1 MTTLSPSSRI
11 RPFERCAK
19 SLLALAALLFGAS
32 ALAQSAVVASTN
44 PSTLNQANLRMAQ
57 IAVNLTSATY
67 TAAAAP
73 SHFTLTTTIPGL
85 AVHSVTFNS
94 DRNVATLRLHWDGS
108 DFDAAATIAVAV
120 DAAATTHNAALTTT
134 NTAAVGVARW
144 VNVSVKTVALAE
156 GGSGAYTVVLESP
169 PTGNVTVTVTSD
181 NAAVTVGGS
190 TTSTT
195 LTFSTTNWAT
205 AQSVSLAAA
214 ADNAD
219 TVDELAL
226 VTNVATSG
234 GYSSSTVANRTV
246 RVTVADDDART
257 GTDYDADDDQLIEID
272 SLAKLNAIRWDLDG
286 DGAASS
292 GNATAYAAAFPGA
305 AAGMG
310 CPDSGDADALGN
322 CAGYELTADLDF
334 DTDGD
339 GDVDTDDTYANWDP
353 IGGTYTAVLDGNGY
367 VLSNLTIQRSG
378 QIGLFDTLGS
388 GGVIRGLGVA
398 DASVRGTGQLGDIV
412 GIGIL
417 AGEIQTGSRIVAS
430 YTGGA
435 VAATNTRVVRV
446 GGLVGA
452 GDNAVVL
459 ASYSAA
465 AVSSGPGGNNQRAGG
480 LWGAVTGGAI
490 RASYAVG
497 AVTEGASGHRVGGLA
512 GTAFGSGTAMPD
524 SYCGTA
530 TGQNNCVD
538 FQTLGASVS
547 VPRQTTAALQG
558 PTSATGIYAYWD
570 DYDIDDDGRIDA
582 DDDPWHFGQANQYPV
597 LKWGGHS
604 QSAQFAAQL
613 VGQTDTAPSYA
624 GISVSAKT
632 YAFGTAIQAFQIP
645 APTGGNG
652 AYDYTVTG
660 LPYGLFFDEDGTGPC
675 GAAHTVCGT
684 PRPTETTTATVTV
697 TVADA
702 DANTADSD
710 RATLTFTITVQRPAV
725 SVSPERLALTEG
737 GSGSY
742 TVVLDTAPS
751 ANVTVAVA
759 SDNAAVTVGTSS
771 LTFTTQNWNTAQSVT
786 VTAGGDADAVD
797 EAAAVTNTASSTDT
811 GYNGLSGEVRV
822 AVDDD
827 EATGTDYDADNDGLI
842 EIDSL
847 AKLNAIRWDLSG
859 SGASSNPG
867 YAAAFA
873 GAATGEHMGCPD
885 SDADA
890 DGDCA
895 GYELTADLDFDTNG
909 DGAVDASD
917 AYPNWAPIGGD
928 YNAAFHG
935 NNRTISNLTMRGG
948 GERGMFYGLG
958 AASRVSNLGLID
970 FSVTATSGP
979 SALYRGVG
987 ALAGHADGTIEAVYV
1002 RGGTVSAS
1010 SGGGRGVLVGGLVGY
1025 LLWNGVIRA
1034 CYSTAAVSGYGVL
1047 SPAVGGL
1054 VGYTSAPIVASYAA
1068 GRVHVQVSSQTGNAG
1083 GLVGWAVSN
1092 LSVFTNSYARGR
1104 ISWTG
1109 SARRG
1114 GLLARRSQSGTA
1126 PGSTWDRQTTG
1137 QGGGQTTS
1145 ALQAPTGYS
1154 GIYAAWDDH
1163 DTNGDGVVDA
1173 DDDAWDFG
1181 TGYHYP
1187 VLKYGGMDTASQYN
1201 DYDADDDGLVDITT
1215 LAQLNAVR
1223 WDLDGDGSPSAGN
1236 ESSYYSGAFN
1246 HPVFNADDTGLP
1258 CPTTEDDADANDCRG
1273 YELLNDLD
1281 FDTDGDGSTWTE
1293 PGGTLTGDTHD
1304 AYDNSGMGW
1313 EPIGPATAVT
1323 AATHFNATFDGNGK
1337 LVDNL
1342 FVNRAR
1348 NRSGLFAG
1356 LAGDAAVVALG
1367 LPDVRVESG
1376 TGGRT
1381 GALAGENRG
1390 HVGAVWASGSVGG
1403 ASATGGLVGDLSG
1416 GGSVVASYSAAAV
1429 ACAGTNSSGAGLVG
1443 DRTGA
1448 GSSIAASYS
1457 TGTVTGAT
1465 CASTAAFALGSAG
1478 TVAAS
1483 YWDTTLSQIAD
1494 DTENPPQP
1502 PEGRTTAI
1510 LQAPTSYDTVA
1521 GGEALYAAWD
1531 DQDVDGDGATGDGDD
1546 ADPWDFGRSNQH
1558 PILKYRGL
1566 AAAPQLDAQPDTAPD
1581 FGTATVADK
1590 TFQNGQPIAAF
1601 QIPAA
1606 GAGNG
1611 VLRYAANGLPA
1622 GLALGT
1628 PTCATART
1636 VCGAPTADTVAPV
1649 TVTITVSDSDSTMGS
1664 GDQDTLTFTVEVVT
1678 PTAAISSPAALAEAA
1693 LNGATVTVAL
1703 TNAAFEVGA
1712 TAANFSLTT
1721 NPGLSGLSVASVGT
1735 VSAGDTSA
1743 TLTLGY
1749 SGGNFDTVRTFAVTV
1764 ADSAHTLAG
1773 ALTTATV
1780 NVVPTPSVAVSPT
1793 SLSLTEG
1800 GSSATYTVRL
1810 GGQPVGNAVVTAT
1823 SDDAAV
1829 AIDTDATPQ
1838 TRTLTFTPMNWN
1850 TAQTVTVSP
1859 VDDDTAD
1866 DEAVAI
1872 NHATS
1877 NYGGATAPSV
1887 SVTVDDDE
1895 TSGIVVDADPSTA
1908 TVVDPGP
1915 VALREDAMH
1924 ADNSRTYSVKLMSEP
1939 TGTVTVTVT
1948 SADPA
1953 AVTVDTA
1960 AATGLQSTLAFTTTN
1975 WDTAQTVTL
1984 AAVQDADPNS
1994 EETAIDHAAQG
2005 GGYDG
2010 AAARLVATV
2019 ADDDVGVIV
2028 DTDPNTPGDQATPLA
2043 LNEGQIVT
2051 YRVRLSTLPV
2061 GGNVSVVVASDNPA
2075 IDIVAGT
2082 SGGTFGS
2089 AASLTFTTTDWATAQ
2104 TVRVLAEQD
2113 ADAVGERGTI
2123 ANDPVGAQYGS
2134 AATIDIAATAQDDEM
2149 DGADYDTDDDNLIEI
2164 DSLAKLNA
2172 VRWDLDGDG
2181 DVDSSANETSYRSA
2195 FAGSIM
2201 AEDMGCL
2208 DGPDA
2213 DQEGDCAGYELMADL
2228 DFDTDDDGDVD
2239 ADDPDSYANW
2249 TPIGTY
2255 TAAFEGNRRTISNLT
2270 TSGAGDR
2277 GLFAELGTGSSVSN
2291 LGLVDVAVSST
2302 GIAGALAGVNRGTV
2316 AAVYASGA
2324 VSADGAASVRAGGL
2338 VGRHSGGDVKASYAT
2353 AVVSASSSA
2362 FIYVGGLVGWSD
2374 AAIAAS
2380 YAAGAVRASGTGN
2393 ARIGGLVGR
2402 VDGTAAVVTNS
2413 YATGA
2418 VSSAATGSSPAIGGL
2433 VGAATGSAPAAAA
2446 SYWDSA
2452 TTGRSS
2458 SAVGTTQT
2466 TSGLQTPTVY
2476 GTGMDIY
2483 AAWDD
2488 YDTNGDGTVDADDDA
2503 WDFGGAYNYPALK
2516 YGGLDPASQR
2526 TDYDADDD
2534 GLIEIS
2540 TLQQLNALRWD
2551 VDGDGA
2557 PSSGNGSNYHAAR
2570 AFFNPRLNPGGAG
2583 LCPTTAADADDDD
2596 CAGYELLNDLDFD
2609 TDGDGDV
2616 DSNDPNTYATW
2627 TPVPGWA
2634 STLDGGGH
2642 VIEHLTVSG
2651 TGDDRGL
2658 FETATTAATVR
2669 SLGLVDVSVTGAGV
2683 RLAALAGTFNG
2694 RIAAVYS
2701 TGTVRGAG
2709 GVGGL
2714 VAEMRSASARIV
2726 ASYSAADVE
2735 CTANQNWARAGA
2747 LVSRNDGVI
2756 AASYATGEITGN
2768 CPTEV
2773 RGGLA
2778 SVNNGT
2784 APASYW
2790 DTNLTG
2796 IDDDTDDPPQP
2807 PEGRTT
2813 AVLQAP
2819 TDYDTVVGDPGEAIY
2834 AMWDEQ
2840 DVDGDGATGDG
2851 GDADPWDFGRP
2862 NQHPILKYAGLA
2874 AAPQLDAQPD
2884 TAPAFSGTVDDMT
2897 LPGNVA
2903 VSFQVP
2909 AATAGNGAY
2918 RYAASGLPTGLSFG
2932 LPDCADERTVCGTPT
2947 AASTGTVTVTV
2958 SDSDGNMAMNDR
2970 DTLTFMATVPAASA
2984 SIASTTPTAL
2994 VETNLNGATLRIEL
3008 SGTVFVGG
3016 VSPSSFQLATTPAI
3030 AGLSIASATRTSDT
3044 EATLTLRFDGTDFD
3058 TQSMLL
3064 VRVPAAAHRFGGDQD
3079 TGAVAVAPAGGVML
3093 SATELALE
3101 EDPGTTNANVGTY
3114 TAVLAGQPAGAVTV
3128 TPASSNPDVTLSGAL
3143 TFNATNW
3150 NTAQT
3155 VTATA
3160 GADDDAVDDVAHV
3173 THAVQG
3179 VPGVTSGPRVR
3190 VTVNDKDAQGLTLD
3204 AATLTGSGVTEGM
3217 TATYTIRLASE
3228 PTGPVTVAI
3237 ASSDGAATVDADAG
3251 AAGAQNTLLF
3261 HAMNWN
3267 APQTVTV
3274 RAGEDDDGEDES
3286 VMLSHDPS
3294 GADYGEVENA
3304 DVSFTVADNDM
3315 KGATLSTTALNVQE
3329 NGSATYTL
3337 VLNTEPVG
3345 GAVSVPLGVGVAANI
3360 VTRSPSALTFTAQ
3373 NWDAPQTV
3381 TVTGVDDANTGNEI
3395 VALGHT
3401 PTGGGYNGVV
3411 VSNVN
3416 VTTVDDDVAGLKVSP
3431 VNLTVAEGA
3440 TATYTV
3446 RLNVAPTGTTTVTVG
3461 GATAKLTADA
3471 DTGTP
3476 GDQTTLSFDAANW
3489 DTAQT
3494 VTVTGAEDADGAD
3507 ETASLTHAV
3516 TGTGDYAALAAIRRP
3531 GVAVLVRDDETAGV
3545 VLSPSSL
3552 AIDEGGTATYDV
3564 ELSAPPATGTAT
3576 VTIAATGM
3584 AGLTT
3589 DVSTLSFTTTT
3600 WDTAQTVTVTAVAD
3614 HARLGDA
3621 QGTLTHA
3628 VAGYGAVESGPD
3640 LPVRVA
3646 NTTADY
3652 DADAD
3657 GLIEIG
3663 SLAQLNA
3670 MRWDLDGDGAASS
3683 GNAAS
3688 YAAAF
3693 PTPRGGGV
3701 CPTATSGTACRGF
3714 ELTTDLDFDTDG
3726 DGRTWTETGGVV
3738 VGDDGDDYDNGGLG
3752 WEPVGDATAIPSSYY
3767 RAVFRGNGHVV
3778 GNLFVNRNRG
3788 ATGYAGL
3795 FGLVVAPGRIESLG
3809 LVDGYARDRYSG
3821 LLAGF
3826 SNGAVAGCYSTGRVA
3841 ATDAQFAAGGGL
3853 IGVFGSTG
3861 GSDGS
3866 VAASY
3871 STARVTS
3878 AHDAGGLV
3886 GRVANPGTA
3895 TIDSSW
3901 AAGPVSGASGVGG
3914 LVGAVVDDNAAA
3926 TTASYYDNVAT
3937 GQTASARGTGQ
3948 STADLQSPTGYAGI
3962 YANWDVDLDGD
3973 YEADDPWHFGSPRQY
3988 PSLKWRGFD
3997 PAKQFAVA
4005 EEPEPEQEPAETSS
4019 VPTAVRAETTEQGL
4033 LVTWRAAAGATA
4045 YLVQWRQSGQAWS
4058 SQRQAETSETRYEIA
4073 GLPAGA
4079 YEVRV
4084 LAVVDGE
4091 AGEPSAPTRG
4101 EAGTPNRPP
4110 LAHGIA
4116 DVDMDVGRMAEVDL
4130 DAAFSDPDGDVLRYA
4145 ASADGDVVQAWASGG
4160 TLRLRGMRPG
4170 EATVAATAT
4179 DPEGLSASVSFA
4191 VRVGA
4196 VLSLRGNPAAP
4207 EGGEAVLTAELSRPL
4222 GTDVEVRWRL
4232 SADGEPGTAD
4242 ADAADFAAWAGTATV
4257 AAGRTRT
4264 RIVLAVLDDDDIEP
4278 ARERFAVE
4286 LEEPADPNVG
4296 LSARAWRALGAVQE
4310 GVCDRTP
4317 EVRAELSRGWRACRW
4332 PSSADLARLS
4342 RLDLRGAGAESL
4354 RADDLLGLSGLRT
4367 LDSGGNELRELPA
4380 GLLSHSPRLRS
4391 LQLDGNRLQ
4400 SLPAGLFAGVSGLRE
4415 LRLSGNPGA
4424 PFALAPALRRTDA
4437 EPWVLGPATVEAR
4450 LPLGAPFAMRL
4461 ALTVAGGEASAEE
4474 LALAAGA
4481 VASGAVQVSGD
4492 GPVRVTLAAPTIPD
4506 ARCGDGPCF
4515 DGLAAQGAALA
4526 LFATPPRVAGE
4537 VSLAELLGAGD
4548 AVRID
4553 LSAHFAAGGGGA
4565 LSYSATVDASRLATA
4580 SVDGAFLTVAAN
4592 EDGEEGTATVTVVA
4606 TDEAGQ
4612 TATLRF
4618 QVEVSPRPPG
4628 NWRGWRSAVAPP
4640 AAEQ

>member
-1 MTTLSPSSRI
+1 MSGAKFRPGMAAISR
-11 RPFERCAK
+11 FLAHG
-19 SLLALAALLFGAS
+19 LLALAALFAGAP
-32 ALAQSAVVASTN
+32 ALAQSAAITASS
-44 PSTLNQANLRMAQ
+44 PATLNQSNLRA
-57 IAVNLTSATY
+57 ATLTVTLASATY

-85 AVHSVTFNS
+85 AVHSATFNS

-108 DFDAAATIAVAV
+108 DFDAAATIAVTV

-144 VNVSVKTVALAE
+144 VNVSAKTVALAE

-226 VTNVATSG
+226 VTNVATGG
-234 GYSSSTVANRTV
+234 GYSSSAAANRTV
-246 RVTVADDDART
+246 RVTVSDDDTRT

-272 SLAKLNAIRWDLDG
+272 SLAKLNAVRWDLDG

-446 GGLVGA
+446 GGLAGA

-597 LKWGGHS
+597 LKWGDHS
-604 QSAQFAAQL
+604 PTAQFAAQL

-632 YAFGTAIQAFQIP
+632 YAFGTAIQPFQIP

-652 AYDYTVTG
+652 TYDYTVTG

-675 GAAHTVCGT
+675 RVARTVCGT
-684 PRPTETTTATVTV
+684 PRPTSTTVATVTV

-702 DANTADSD
+702 DANVADSD

-725 SVSPERLALTEG
+725 VVSPERLALTEG

-811 GYNGLSGEVRV
+811 SYNGLSGEVRV
-822 AVDDD
+822 VVDDD

-847 AKLNAIRWDLSG
+847 AKLNAIRWDLNG

-867 YAAAFA
+867 YTAAFA

-935 NNRTISNLTMRGG
+935 NNRTISNMTMRGG
-948 GERGMFYGLG
+948 GERGLFYGLG
-958 AASRVSNLGLID
+958 GSSRVSNLGLID
-970 FSVTATSGP
+970 FSVTSTSGP

-1034 CYSTAAVSGYGVL
+1034 CYSTAAVSGYGVF

-1054 VGYTSAPIVASYAA
+1054 VGYASAPIVASYAA

-1104 ISWTG
+1104 ISWAG

-1114 GLLARRSQSGTA
+1114 GLLGRRSQSGSA

-1145 ALQAPTGYS
+1145 DLQAPTGYT

-1173 DDDAWDFG
+1173 ADDAWDFG
-1181 TGYHYP
+1181 NGYHYP

-1201 DYDADDDGLVDITT
+1201 DYDADDDGLIDIAT

-1293 PGGTLTGDTHD
+1293 PGGTLTGDMND

-1337 LVDNL
+1337 LIDNL

-1367 LPDVRVESG
+1367 LPDARVESG

-1521 GGEALYAAWD
+1521 SGEALYAAWD
-1531 DQDVDGDGATGDGDD
+1531 NQDVDGDGATGDGDD

-1566 AAAPQLDAQPDTAPD
+1566 AAAPQLDAQPDSAPD
-1581 FGTATVADK
+1581 FGTATVADR

-1622 GLALGT
+1622 GLSLGT
-1628 PTCATART
+1628 PTCADART

-1721 NPGLSGLSVASVGT
+1721 NPGLSGLSVASVAT

-1800 GSSATYTVRL
+1800 GGSATYTVRL
-1810 GGQPVGNAVVTAT
+1810 GGQPVGNAVVAAT

-1877 NYGGATAPSV
+1877 NYGGPTVASV

-1948 SADPA
+1948 STDPA

-1960 AATGLQSTLAFTTTN
+1960 AATGLQSTLTFSTTN

-1984 AAVQDADPNS
+1984 AAVQDTDPNS
-1994 EETAIDHAAQG
+1994 EEIAIDHAAQG

-2010 AAARLVATV
+2010 ATARLVATV
-2019 ADDDVGVIV
+2019 ADDDVGVVV
-2028 DTDPNTPGDQATPLA
+2028 DTDPDTPGDQATPLA
-2043 LNEGQIVT
+2043 LNEGQT
-2051 YRVRLSTLPV
+2051 ARYTVRLSTLPT

-2149 DGADYDTDDDNLIEI
+2149 DGADYDTDDDDLIEI

-2201 AEDMGCL
+2201 AEDLGCL

-2239 ADDPDSYANW
+2239 SDDDYPNW
-2249 TPIGTY
+2249 ASIGGTY
-2255 TAAFEGNRRTISNLT
+2255 SATFDGNNHVISNLT
-2270 TSGAGDR
+2270 IVDAAGSAGLFNTVSGTVR
-2277 GLFAELGTGSSVSN
+2277 GLGLADVDVSGVGGSSTDIAP
-2291 LGLVDVAVSST
+2291 LAAV
-2302 GIAGALAGVNRGTV
+2302 VNGTV
-2316 AAVYASGA
+2316 IASWASGRVHVGSSGLA
-2324 VSADGAASVRAGGL
+2324 RAGGL
-2338 VGRHSGGDVKASYAT
+2338 VGRVTGSGSRLAASYSTASVTGAGNFASYA
-2353 AVVSASSSA
+2353 
-2362 FIYVGGLVGWSD
+2362 GGL
-2374 AAIAAS
+2374 AALIHSGATVVAC
-2380 YAAGAVRASGTGN
+2380 YATGLVDEGGSGNVRAGGLIGSNTGPTTVRASYFAGTVAGSGVSGVTAADDGSGEN
-2393 ARIGGLVGR
+2393 YHNVYYDSGTTGLTA
-2402 VDGTAAVVTNS
+2402 GTAA
-2413 YATGA
+2413 
-2418 VSSAATGSSPAIGGL
+2418 
-2433 VGAATGSAPAAAA
+2433 
-2446 SYWDSA
+2446 
-2452 TTGRSS
+2452 
-2458 SAVGTTQT
+2458 QT
-2466 TSGLQTPTVY
+2466 TSALQGPTSAT
-2476 GTGMDIY
+2476 GTLY

-2488 YDTNGDGTVDADDDA
+2488 LDVNGNGTADEDP
-2503 WDFGGAYNYPALK
+2503 WDFGTAYNHPALN

-2557 PSSGNGSNYHAAR
+2557 PSSGNESNYHGVR
-2570 AFFNPRLNPGGAG
+2570 AFFNPRFNPGGAG

-2819 TDYDTVVGDPGEAIY
+2819 TSYDTVVGDPGEAIY

-2862 NQHPILKYAGLA
+2862 NQHPILKYRGLA

-2884 TAPAFSGTVDDMT
+2884 TAPAFATSTLAAMT
-2897 LPGNVA
+2897 FPGGVAIQPFQLPA
-2903 VSFQVP
+2903 V
-2909 AATAGNGAY
+2909 TAGNGAY
-2918 RYAASGLPTGLSFG
+2918 VYTPSGLPAGLSLG
-2932 LPDCADERTVCGTPT
+2932 LPNCATARTVCGTPT
-2947 AASTGTVTVTV
+2947 AATSTTATVVVEDSDSNEGPGDRGTV
-2958 SDSDGNMAMNDR
+2958 
-2970 DTLTFMATVPAASA
+2970 TFMATVPEAEAAIA
-2984 SIASTTPTAL
+2984 SIVPAAL
-2994 VETNLNGATLRIEL
+2994 IETNLDGAAVTVEL
-3008 SGTVFVGG
+3008 SGTVFGAG
-3016 VSPSSFQLATTPAI
+3016 ISPSSFQLVATPPI
-3030 AGLSIASATRTSDT
+3030 AGLAIATATRNSATST
-3044 EATLTLRFDGTDFD
+3044 TLRLRFDSTDF
-3058 TQSMLL
+3058 TQQSTLS
-3064 VRVPAAAHRFGGDQD
+3064 VRVRAAAHRFGGDLD
-3079 TGAVAVAPAGGVML
+3079 TGTVDVTPTLGVML
-3093 SATELALE
+3093 SATELALQE
-3101 EDPGTTNANVGTY
+3101 APGSTNANEGSY
-3114 TAVLAGQPAGAVTV
+3114 TAVLTGQPDGAVTV
-3128 TPASSNPDVTLSGAL
+3128 TPTSGNDDVTVGGAL
-3143 TFNATNW
+3143 AFNAANW

-3155 VTATA
+3155 VAVTA
-3160 GADDDAVDDVAHV
+3160 GGDDDAVDDVAFI

-3179 VPGVTSGPRVR
+3179 IPGVASGPRVR
-3190 VTVNDKDAQGLTLD
+3190 VTVADDDSQGLTLATTTLSVAEG
-3204 AATLTGSGVTEGM
+3204 AA
-3217 TATYTIRLASE
+3217 ATYTARLASA
-3228 PTGPVTVAI
+3228 PTGVVAV
-3237 ASSDGAATVDADAG
+3237 AVSSSDGAVTADADATAPG
-3251 AAGAQNTLLF
+3251 EQATLLF
-3261 HAMNWN
+3261 NATNWDT
-3267 APQTVTV
+3267 PQTVTV
-3274 RAGEDDDGEDES
+3274 RAGEDDDGENET
-3286 VMLSHDPS
+3286 VTLSHDPS
-3294 GADYGEVENA
+3294 GADYGAVTSV
-3304 DVSFTVADNDM
+3304 DVSFAVTDNDA
-3315 KGATLSTTALNVQE
+3315 KGATLSATSLNVQE
-3329 NGSATYTL
+3329 NGAAEYTL
-3337 VLNTEPVG
+3337 VLDTEPVG
-3345 GAVSVPLGVGVAANI
+3345 GPVSVAVASTTGTVA
-3360 VTRSPSALTFTAQ
+3360 TARPATLTFTAQ
-3373 NWDAPQTV
+3373 NWNAPQTV
-3381 TVTGVDDANTGNEI
+3381 TVAGVDDTDTADESETI
-3395 VALGHT
+3395 SHT
-3401 PTGGGYNGVV
+3401 PTGGGYDGVA
-3411 VSNVN
+3411 VSD
-3416 VTTVDDDVAGLKVSP
+3416 VTATAVDDDVAGLKVSP

-3446 RLNVAPTGTTTVTVG
+3446 RLNVAPTAAVTVQTVTNSLK
-3461 GATAKLTADA
+3461 ATV
-3471 DTGTP
+3471 DTDPETT
-3476 GDQTTLSFDAANW
+3476 GDQSSLSFDATNW
-3489 DTAQT
+3489 DTART
-3494 VTVTGAEDADGAD
+3494 VTVSGVDDADGKD
-3507 ETASLTHAV
+3507 ETVVVSHDS
-3516 TGTGDYAALAAIRRP
+3516 TGTGNYASLAPIRRP
-3531 GVAVLVRDDETAGV
+3531 GVDVRVTDAQTAGV
-3545 VLSPSSL
+3545 MAEPSSL
-3552 AIDEGGTATYDV
+3552 TIAEGGTATYEV
-3564 ELSAPPATGTAT
+3564 RLTAPPASGTTT
-3576 VTIAATGM
+3576 VAVAASGM
-3584 AGLTT
+3584 AGLTVAT
-3589 DVSTLSFTTTT
+3589 STLRFDAAS
-3600 WDTAQTVTVTAVAD
+3600 WATAQTVTVTAVAD
-3614 HARLGDA
+3614 HDRLSDA
-3621 QGTLTHA
+3621 EA
-3628 VAGYGAVESGPD
+3628 VLRHGVTDYGAVMAGPD
-3640 LPVRVA
+3640 VRVTVA
-3646 NTTADY
+3646 NTTVDH

-3657 GLIEIG
+3657 GLIDID
-3663 SLAQLNA
+3663 SLAKLDA
-3670 MRWDLDGDGAASS
+3670 VRWDLDGDGTPAAGATST
-3683 GNAAS
+3683 ATH
-3688 YAAAF
+3688 AAAF
-3693 PTPRGGGV
+3693 PNPRGGGV
-3701 CPTATSGTACRGF
+3701 CPTSVSGVACTGY
-3714 ELTTDLDFDTDG
+3714 ELTADLDFDTDG
-3726 DGRTWTETGGVV
+3726 NGRTWTETGGVV
-3738 VGDDGDDYDNGGLG
+3738 GGDEDDDYYNGGLG
-3752 WEPVGDATAIPSSYY
+3752 WEPIGDATAVPSSYY

-3795 FGLVVAPGRIESLG
+3795 FGLVAGAGRIESLG
-3809 LVDGYARDRYSG
+3809 LVDGYVRDRYSG
-3821 LLAGF
+3821 LLAGW
-3826 SNGAVAGCYSTGRVA
+3826 SNGAVAGCYSTGRVV

-3853 IGVFGSTG
+3853 IGAFGSTG

-3878 AHDAGGLV
+3878 AHDAGGLI
-3886 GRVANPGTA
+3886 GRVANPGMA

-3914 LVGAVVDDNAAA
+3914 LVGVVVDNAAA
-3926 TTASYYDNVAT
+3926 TTASYYDTVAT
-3937 GQTASARGTGQ
+3937 GQTTSARGAGQ
-3948 STADLQSPTGYAGI
+3948 STGDLQRPIDYTGI
-3962 YANWDVDLDGD
+3962 YAGWDVDLDGD
-3973 YEADDPWHFGSPRQY
+3973 GGPDDPWDFGTSSQY
-3988 PSLKWRGFD
+3988 PSLKWGGFD
-3997 PAKQFAVA
+3997 VTKQFAVPPPT
-4005 EEPEPEQEPAETSS
+4005 PEPETPEPETPAPETPVVDLAPEVVSKLADLELD
-4019 VPTAVRAETTEQGL
+4019 VGAAVELDLGAAFRDPEGGALTYRAESSHPR
-4033 LVTWRAAAGATA
+4033 VASAA
-4045 YLVQWRQSGQAWS
+4045 LSGG
-4058 SQRQAETSETRYEIA
+4058 I
-4073 GLPAGA
+4073 
-4079 YEVRV
+4079 
-4084 LAVVDGE
+4084 LAV
-4091 AGEPSAPTRG
+4091 
-4101 EAGTPNRPP
+4101 
-4110 LAHGIA
+4110 
-4116 DVDMDVGRMAEVDL
+4116 
-4130 DAAFSDPDGDVLRYA
+4130 AAL
-4145 ASADGDVVQAWASGG
+4145 
-4160 TLRLRGMRPG
+4160 RPG
-4170 EATVAATAT
+4170 EARVTATAT
-4179 DPEGLSASVSFA
+4179 DAGGQSASQSFA
-4191 VRVGA
+4191 VRVGTVVSFA
-4196 VLSLRGNPAAP
+4196 ADASAP
-4207 EGGEAVLTAELSRPL
+4207 EGGAIRLALLASRPAPRRL
-4222 GTDVEVRWRL
+4222 EVPYVL
-4232 SADGEPGTAD
+4232 SPAAEGAS
-4242 ADAADFAAWAGTATV
+4242 ADAADHDGGAGGV
-4257 AAGRTRT
+4257 AVFEEGAERTEIAIG
-4264 RIVLAVLDDDDIEP
+4264 IVDDDEVEP
-4278 ARERFAVE
+4278 VRERFVAV
-4286 LEEPADPNVG
+4286 
-4296 LSARAWRALGAVQE
+4296 LSAPAADAGYGLGAKPSALATIEE
-4310 GVCDRTP
+4310 GVCDR
-4317 EVRAELSRGWRACRW
+4317 EAAVRDALRGSLACAAV
-4332 PSSADLARLS
+4332 ADLSSRSSLRLAGAGVS
-4342 RLDLRGAGAESL
+4342 RLRPE
-4354 RADDLLGLSGLRT
+4354 DLLGLSGLR
-4367 LDSGGNELRELPA
+4367 LLELSGNRLSAWPGGALEMLPNLRSLRLGGNRIGSLPESLGEQSLLADLRLPGNGLSELPPGALRGLSGLRRLDLSGNALEELPA
-4380 GLLSHSPRLRS
+4380 GMFEGLAALREV
-4391 LQLDGNRLQ
+4391 RLQ
-4400 SLPAGLFAGVSGLRE
+4400 D
-4415 LRLSGNPGA
+4415 NPGA
-4424 PFALAPALRRTDA
+4424 PFLLTVELERTDA
-4437 EPWVLGPATVEAR
+4437 EAWAPGPASLSARVREGAPFPMEAVLAEPEGVALSIPAGAVRGGPATVEQDGAPLLLAR
-4450 LPLGAPFAMRL
+4450 LSSAPAVPDAECEQGELLRPCFEGLATAAGAPL
-4461 ALTVAGGEASAEE
+4461 ALFKRPPTVAGLEAQALESGGDDLRVELSQRFGSEDVLAYVAESSDE
-4474 LALAAGA
+4474 S
-4481 VASGAVQVSGD
+4481 V
-4492 GPVRVTLAAPTIPD
+4492 VRVRL
-4506 ARCGDGPCF
+4506 R
-4515 DGLAAQGAALA
+4515 DGLLI
-4526 LFATPPRVAGE
+4526 VE
-4537 VSLAELLGAGD
+4537 
-4548 AVRID
+4548 AV
-4553 LSAHFAAGGGGA
+4553 G
-4565 LSYSATVDASRLATA
+4565 
-4580 SVDGAFLTVAAN
+4580 
-4592 EDGEEGTATVTVVA
+4592 EGTATVTVVA
-4606 TDEAGQ
+4606 TDADGLA
-4612 TATLRF
+4612 ATLRF
-4618 QVEVSPRPPG
+4618 EVRATEQLRSQ
-4628 NWRGWRSAVAPP
+4628 WRGWRIVLLERANDDR
-4640 AAEQ
+4640 